1 MQKSIR
7 IEAKS
12 YDEALQQAIEQT
24 RISADKIFINETSEE
39 NVYEAV
45 VDVNLAL
52 EGKKYLESIL
62 DNLGVD
68 YNIEVR
74 TIGNENELHYI
85 IDSSENPLLIGI
97 KGRTLD
103 ALQLTLKNLIG
114 IYTNERIVV
123 TLDIGSYKANR
134 IQQLEILAT
143 KVAKQVVRDKLPIKL
158 KPMSAYDRLII
169 HQKLAEWRDVYTE
182 SEGEGLERAIVI
194 KPKNK

>member
-1 MQKSIR
+1 MQRSIK
-7 IEAKS
+7 IEAS
-12 YDEALQQAIEQT
+12 SSAEALKLAVEQT
-24 RISADKIFINETSEE
+24 RISADKIFLNETSEE
-39 NVYEAV
+39 NVYEAI

-74 TIGNENELHYI
+74 TVNNEKEIHYI

-114 IYTNERIVV
+114 IYTDERIVV

-134 IQQLEILAT
+134 QQQLEILAT
-143 KVAKQVVRDKLPIKL
+143 KVAKQVARDKMPIKL
-158 KPMSAYDRLII
+158 KPMTSYDRLII

-194 KPKNK
+194 KPRKA

>member
-1 MQKSIR
+1 MQRSIKV
-7 IEAKS
+7 EAS
-12 YDEALQQAIEQT
+12 SSAEALKLAVEQT
-24 RISADKIFINETSEE
+24 RISADKIFLNETSEE
-39 NVYEAV
+39 NVYEAI

-74 TIGNENELHYI
+74 TVNNESEIHYI

-134 IQQLEILAT
+134 QQQLEILAT
-143 KVAKQVVRDKLPIKL
+143 KVAKQVARDKMPVKL
-158 KPMSAYDRLII
+158 KPMTAYDRLII

-182 SEGEGLERAIVI
+182 SEGEGQERAIVI
-194 KPKNK
+194 KPRKA

>member
-7 IEAKS
+7 IEAS
-12 YDEALQQAIEQT
+12 SSQEALKLAVEQT
-24 RISADKIFINETSEE
+24 RISAEKIFINESSEAG
-39 NVYEAV
+39 VYEAV

-114 IYTNERIVV
+114 IYTDEKIVV

-143 KVAKQVVRDKLPIKL
+143 KVAKQVVREKLPIKL

-182 SEGEGLERAIVI
+182 SEGEGADRAIVI
-194 KPKNK
+194 KPRKA